1 MRGSRAIVVSDDD
14 DSETEGIEVKRP
26 SVTPDPIARPA
37 KPTSQSNPIIRP
49 AVFDPSLAQTSQ
61 PVASSSS
68 QKDGEEIKIPDF
80 PDDYRSFTSE
90 ETEKQLR
97 ELMGNSMNQDIAASI
112 NLEEDS
118 IVPGFREGIKL
129 LPHQIVGR
137 TWMKDRETGK
147 KAGGILADDMGLGK
161 TIQTLSRIVEGKP
174 HKSDRDDGW
183 SGCTL
188 VVCPLALVSQ
198 WASEV
203 EKMTGL
209 RVIKHQG
216 QNRTTDP
223 AVLRRHHIVVTTY
236 DTVKFEYD
244 AYTPPAKDESKKGK
258 AKSRSLNDSD
268 DDDSD
273 SDDMA
278 KKFKKKAGKAPVK
291 KCALFGIR
299 WWRIVL
305 DEAHTIK
312 NVKTKGAIAC
322 CELEGKFRWC
332 LTGTPMQNNVSEIQS
347 LFKFLRVK
355 PYSDVTRFN
364 VDIAKPIS
372 SGRGAGRAMKR
383 LQVILKSIML
393 RRRKEDT
400 LNGKALIELPARN
413 LEIIS
418 CSFDPHEKVFYESL
432 EQKME
437 TVLDKLMANSNGG
450 GSNYMSVLLLLLRLR
465 QACNHPLL
473 VSKDFKKDA
482 EAIESTPAKSA
493 EDPQDDDLIAAFG
506 QLGVSRKC
514 QMFLTLVIL
523 VYSIDDN
530 NSGLGEWKNH
540 CTSCVPLAK
549 EAKMAELERPT
560 SAKIRMV
567 LKILRDID
575 EKSNSE
581 EKTIIFSQFTSM
593 LDLIEPFLKEA
604 GVKFVRYDGSMM
616 PKEREVS
623 LEKIRNNAAIK
634 VILISFKAGST
645 GLNLTSCNHVILV
658 DMWWNPAMEDQ
669 AFDRAHRFGQKR
681 DVSIYKLKIDGTVE
695 DRILEL
701 QAKKRALSQAA
712 LSGDKIKNMRL
723 RMEDLLAL
731 FRPGRDDEDD

>member
-1 MRGSRAIVVSDDD
+1 MEKRRIMMQADDSFFRPRALGKKRDVISIGSSSSDSSVASRPKPQQPQPQAMMRGSRAIVISDDD
-14 DSETEGIEVKRP
+14 DSETEGLKAKRP
-26 SVTPDPIARPA
+26 SVTTEPIVRPSQ
-37 KPTSQSNPIIRP
+37 PTSQSNPIIRP
-49 AVFDPSLAQTSQ
+49 AIFNPGVARPSP
-61 PVASSSS
+61 PVAGSSA
-68 QKDGEEIKIPDF
+68 QKDEEEIKIPTF
-80 PDDYRSFTSE
+80 QDDYRSFTTE

-97 ELMGNSMNQDIAASI
+97 ELMGNSMNQDVVDSI
-112 NLEEDS
+112 DLEEDA
-118 IVPGFREGIKL
+118 IVPGFREGIRL

-137 TWMKDRETGK
+137 AWMKDRETGK

-161 TIQTLSRIVEGKP
+161 TIQTLVRIVE
-174 HKSDRDDGW
+174 
-183 SGCTL
+183 
-188 VVCPLALVSQ
+188 
-198 WASEV
+198 
-203 EKMTGL
+203 
-209 RVIKHQG
+209 
-216 QNRTTDP
+216 
-223 AVLRRHHIVVTTY
+223 VTTY
-236 DTVKFEYD
+236 DTVKSEYD
-244 AYTPPAKDESKKGK
+244 SYTPPAKDEEKGK
-258 AKSRSLNDSD
+258 TKSQLLGSGS

-273 SDDMA
+273 SDDVA
-278 KKFKKKAGKAPVK
+278 KKFKNKKAGKAPVK
-291 KCALFGIR
+291 KCALYGVKWFR
-299 WWRIVL
+299 TVL

-322 CELEGKFRWC
+322 CELESKYRWC
-332 LTGTPMQNNVSEIQS
+332 LSGTPMQNNVSEIQS

-364 VDIAKPIS
+364 VDIAKPIN
-372 SGRGAGRAMKR
+372 SGRGAGSAMKR

-393 RRRKEDT
+393 RRRKEDS
-400 LNGKALIELPARN
+400 LNGKSLIELPARD

-418 CSFDPHEKVFYESL
+418 CPFDPHEKTFYESL

-450 GSNYMSVLLLLLRLR
+450 GNYMSVLLLLLRLR

-482 EAIESTPAKSA
+482 AEVIEPTPAKDA
-493 EDPQDDDLIAAFG
+493 GETQDDDLIAAFG
-506 QLGVSRKC
+506 QLGVTRKC
-514 QMFLTLVIL
+514 QMCTAVI
-523 VYSIDDN
+523 DN
-530 NSGLGEWKNH
+530 SSAGTGEWKDH
-540 CTSCVPLAK
+540 CASCVPLAK

-560 SAKIRMV
+560 SAKIRMM

-575 EKSNSE
+575 ENSNSE
-581 EKTIIFSQFTSM
+581 EKTIVFSQFTSM

-604 GVKFVRYDGSMM
+604 GVKFVRYDGSMA

-623 LEKIRNNAAIK
+623 LEKIKNNPAIK

-645 GLNLTSCNHVILV
+645 GLNLTACNHVILV
-658 DMWWNPAMEDQ
+658 DMWWNPALEDQ

-681 DVSIYKLKIDGTVE
+681 DVKIYKLKIDGTVE

-731 FRPGRDDEDD
+731 FRPGAQEDDD